1 MQIFIDSADIND
13 IKEAKELGLADGV
26 TTNPTLIMKS
36 GRELKEAIE
45 DIVKIVDGPV
55 LAEVVSQDT
64 EGIVKEGREFA
75 SWAENVVVKIPV
87 TEEGLK
93 AVKILRDEK
102 IKTAVTLIFSV
113 SQAILAAKAGADF
126 ICPFVGRLDDI
137 SHNGMDLINEI
148 VSVYSNYPDIRTEVI
163 VASVRTP
170 DHVIQS
176 GLIGAF
182 GVTVPIKIVRQ
193 MAKHPLTDTGIER
206 FLQDWEKVKA
216 DIN

>member
-137 SHNGMDLINEI
+137 SHNGMDLISEI
-148 VSVYSNYPDIRTEVI
+148 VSVYSNYADIRTEVI

>member
-193 MAKHPLTDTGIER
+193 LAKHPLTDTGIER

>member
-137 SHNGMDLINEI
+137 GHFGMEI
-148 VSVYSNYPDIRTEVI
+148 IAQIRDIYDNYDFETKILA
-163 VASVRTP
+163 ASLRHPT
-170 DHVIQS
+170 HVLES
-176 GLIGAF
+176 ALIGADVATIPPGIMLKLF
-182 GVTVPIKIVRQ
+182 E
-193 MAKHPLTDTGIER
+193 HPLTDKGLKK
-206 FLQDWEKVKA
+206 FLEDAESWKTK
-216 DIN
+216 